1 MDLTREAYE
10 RWKLETGLIEEQ
22 LARIERAERAILKE
36 MGCPIDPVATY
47 AILAGEQPA
56 PWPKRC
62 AERDK
67 RRAQHAMYVPLY
79 VQQTRQYLSRQMR
92 MPRARRMPP

>member
-56 PWPKRC
+56 PWPNAARNATN
-62 AERDK
+62 AERNTRCMCRSTCS
-67 RRAQHAMYVPLY
+67 RRVSISAVK
-79 VQQTRQYLSRQMR
+79 
-92 MPRARRMPP
+92 